1 MKIDFYFDLMCP
13 FAYQTSLW
21 MREVRDQAEV
31 DVDWRFFSLEEINRE
46 EGKKHPWE
54 REWSFGW
61 SQMRIAALIK
71 RELGNDEL
79 DRWYAGMGKAF
90 HEDARPTHD
99 PDVHREVL
107 TELDLDPGLVE
118 RAIADPS
125 TTDDVRS
132 DHDHVVGTYAGWGV
146 PILVFPSDRALFGP
160 VIIPAPTG
168 DEAMRLWDV
177 VLGWQEFPHLWEMQ
191 QPKRPEDVELIAD
204 VFSPYLQAR
213 SWRTIANPTP

>member
-1 MKIDFYFDLMCP
+1 MEIDFYFDLMCP
-13 FAYQTSLW
+13 FAYQTSVW
-21 MREVRDQAEV
+21 MREVRDQA
-31 DVDWRFFSLEEINRE
+31 DVQVNWRFFSLEEINRE

-71 RELGNDEL
+71 RELGNDAL
-79 DRWYAGMGKAF
+79 DRWYEGMGRAF

-107 TELDLDPGLVE
+107 TELGFDPELVQ
-118 RAIADPS
+118 RAVADES
-125 TTDDVRS
+125 THDDVRG
-132 DHDHVVGTYAGWGV
+132 DHNHVVGDYAGWGV
-146 PILVFPSDRALFGP
+146 PVLVFPSDRALFGP
-160 VIIPAPTG
+160 VIIPAPRG
-168 DEAMRLWDV
+168 DEAMRLWDLV
-177 VLGWQEFPHLWEMQ
+177 MAWQEFPHLWEMQ

-204 VFSPYLQAR
+204 VFSPYLEAR

>member
-1 MKIDFYFDLMCP
+1 MEIDFYFDLMCP

-21 MREVRDQAEV
+21 MREVRDQA
-31 DVDWRFFSLEEINRE
+31 DVQVNWRFFSLEEINRE

-71 RELGNDEL
+71 REEGNDAL

-107 TELDLDPGLVE
+107 AELGFDAGLVV
-118 RAIADPS
+118 RAIDDPS

-132 DHDHVVGTYAGWGV
+132 DHDHVVGDYAGWGV

-160 VIIPAPTG
+160 VIIPAPRG
-168 DEAMRLWDV
+168 EEALRLWDV